1 MVFTFKQTSYQEIRR
16 RISRTIVGF
25 LVLAYFGS
33 DLVICNDNI
42 PFCRD
47 RLEELRKDEKSWLQ
61 RCVRDDKGQVVD
73 KTYCEVEKNY
83 NLERMCMDTRTC
95 FNTGSLVEY

>member
-25 LVLAYFGS
+25 GVG
-33 DLVICNDNI
+33 NDNI

-61 RCVRDDKGQVVD
+61 RCVGDDKGQVVD